1 MIFATLQITCIVSVS
16 IIIYLH
22 LGWVT
27 YENHIMK
34 YQVQKNMRVK
44 VTLAVSWPLG
54 SRKDVRAEH
63 VLKV

>member
-1 MIFATLQITCIVSVS
+1 
-16 IIIYLH
+16 
-22 LGWVT
+22 
-27 YENHIMK
+27 MK

-63 VLKV
+63 VLKVQVSSKRDGYFHKGSH